1 MKAAKMKKG
10 EKRRRGPARKRKEN
24 HVIRRKG
31 DNKFNDLNYYLIH
44 TMSRCFD
51 PNYQRSVG
59 KLDTLYKSHKMHIF
73 NATWA
78 ETNL

>member
-1 MKAAKMKKG
+1 MKKG
-10 EKRRRGPARKRKEN
+10 EKRRRSPARKRKEN

-51 PNYQRSVG
+51 PNYPKVRYTV
-59 KLDTLYKSHKMHIF
+59 
-73 NATWA
+73 
-78 ETNL
+78 